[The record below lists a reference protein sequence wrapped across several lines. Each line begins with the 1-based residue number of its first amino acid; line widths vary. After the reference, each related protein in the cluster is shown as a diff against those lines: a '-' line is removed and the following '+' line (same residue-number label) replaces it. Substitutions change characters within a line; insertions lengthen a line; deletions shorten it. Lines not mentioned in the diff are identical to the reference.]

1 MTRRRLLRWPS
12 SIRLA
17 RYDLQCVW
25 MKPQIVPMAVGRMG
39 VVDLP
44 GARLVLEFDFAPVCE
59 ALIAQHGLDAGA
71 LFGTRGR
78 SASTC
83 PGANTPAAKTRP
95 SRICLM
101 VGMEQLRAPRVPDKR
116 RRAGSVPMLE
126 HRAPYTTI
134 CALLA
139 AIISSDRC
147 RR

>member
-1 MTRRRLLRWPS
+1 MRRRRLLRWPS

-71 LFGTRGR
+71 LFGTRGAVGEYPSGR
-78 SASTC
+78 QH
-83 PGANTPAAKTRP
+83 TR
-95 SRICLM
+95 CQD
-101 VGMEQLRAPRVPDKR
+101 ETK
-116 RRAGSVPMLE
+116 
-126 HRAPYTTI
+126 
-134 CALLA
+134 
-139 AIISSDRC
+139 
-147 RR
+147 